1 MKRTAASTTTAADL
15 VRDHKRALRRARIDA
30 ALHACC
36 VAILFGLSGGLLLLA
51 LAEAIHR
58 ITR

>member
-1 MKRTAASTTTAADL
+1 MKTTTAADL
-15 VRDHKRALRRARIDA
+15 VRDHKRALRRARFDA
-30 ALHACC
+30 ALHACG

-51 LAEAIHR
+51 IAEAIHR